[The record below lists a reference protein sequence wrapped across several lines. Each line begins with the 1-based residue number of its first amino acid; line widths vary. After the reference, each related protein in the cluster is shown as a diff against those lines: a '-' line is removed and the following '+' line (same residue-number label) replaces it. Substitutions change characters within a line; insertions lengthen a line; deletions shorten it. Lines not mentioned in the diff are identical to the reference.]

1 MITTS
6 FPHEVTQLLIA
17 WSNGDEN
24 AFGRLIPLIEKEL
37 ESLAKARLRWE
48 RPNHTLEPAALVN
61 EAYLRLVNERDVE
74 WKNRAHFFAIASE
87 RMRQILVDYARR
99 RSRRKRDAI
108 LISLSAAND
117 QAVELSSEIIAID
130 EAIEILEEV
139 APRQSQIV
147 VFRYFGGLDI
157 EEIAGILKISPRTIE
172 REWKTARAWLYS
184 QLKKKDHDDAGR
196 MATN

>member
-1 MITTS
+1 MVTTS
-6 FPHEVTQLLIA
+6 FPHEVTELLIA

-24 AFGRLIPLIEKEL
+24 AFGRLIPLIENEL
-37 ESLAKARLRWE
+37 EYLAKARLRWE

-61 EAYLRLVNERDVE
+61 EAYMRLVNERAVE

-99 RSRRKRDAI
+99 RSRRKRDVI
-108 LISLSAAND
+108 LISLSAANH

-130 EAIEILEEV
+130 EAIEILAKV

-147 VFRYFGGLDI
+147 VFRYFGGLDV

-184 QLKKKDHDDAGR
+184 QLKKKDHDDA
-196 MATN
+196 

>member
-1 MITTS
+1 MVTTS
-6 FPHEVTQLLIA
+6 FPHEVTELLIA

-37 ESLAKARLRWE
+37 EYLAKARLRWE

-61 EAYLRLVNERDVE
+61 EAYMRLVNERAVE

-99 RSRRKRDAI
+99 RSRRKRDVI
-108 LISLSAAND
+108 LISLSAANH

-130 EAIEILEEV
+130 EAIEILAKV

-147 VFRYFGGLDI
+147 VFRYFGGLDV

-184 QLKKKDHDDAGR
+184 QLKKKDHDDA
-196 MATN
+196 

>member
-6 FPHEVTQLLIA
+6 FPHEVTELLIA

-24 AFGRLIPLIEKEL
+24 AFDRLIPLIEKEL
-37 ESLAKARLRWE
+37 EHLAKARLRWE

-61 EAYLRLVNERDVE
+61 EAYLRLVHERDVE

-99 RSRRKRDAI
+99 RNRRKRDAV
-108 LISLSAAND
+108 LISLSKATH

-130 EAIEILEEV
+130 EAIEVLAQV

-184 QLKKKDHDDAGR
+184 QLRKKDNDDA
-196 MATN
+196 

>member
-1 MITTS
+1 MVTTS
-6 FPHEVTQLLIA
+6 FPHEVTELLIA

-37 ESLAKARLRWE
+37 EYLAKARLRWE

-61 EAYLRLVNERDVE
+61 EAYMRLVNERAVE

-99 RSRRKRDAI
+99 RSRRKRDVI
-108 LISLSAAND
+108 LISLSAANH

-130 EAIEILEEV
+130 EAIEILAKV

-184 QLKKKDHDDAGR
+184 QLKKKDHDDA
-196 MATN
+196 

>member
-17 WSNGDEN
+17 WSNGDES